1 MIASQMVA
9 WSVPLIVGVLFL
21 ASCCSLIVAIRF
33 GRFLYDSAG
42 TVETIPSPIER
53 AQSIQSHMSSR
64 RLTQKEMAKLI
75 GCSQAQLSNDL
86 RLLQLPESLQK
97 KVSSGV
103 LAVSLARVLL
113 PYIDRK
119 DVMVDVEHWIDQALK
134 ADEPIEK
141 TSLDRW
147 ISKAILHYRRAERS
161 AVQRLQL
168 TPIER
173 EIIVAHFDQQYT
185 DRGMWADIK
194 LESFVEMIREGRP
207 TESVPVFFAQRRVI
221 REFAHEHG
229 LLWLYDMLR
238 TPKVTHDLA
247 ESSAK
252 ETA

>member
-1 MIASQMVA
+1 MTAAQMLA
-9 WSVPLIVGVLFL
+9 WSVPLVVGVLFL
-21 ASCCSLIVAIRF
+21 LCCGSLIVAIRF
-33 GRFLYDSAG
+33 GRFLYDRSPG
-42 TVETIPSPIER
+42 RPPRETRTPRE
-53 AQSIQSHMSSR
+53 MMVSR
-64 RLTQKEMAKLI
+64 
-75 GCSQAQLSNDL
+75 G
-86 RLLQLPESLQK
+86 
-97 KVSSGV
+97 GV
-103 LAVSLARVLL
+103 RGS
-113 PYIDRK
+113 
-119 DVMVDVEHWIDQALK
+119 
-134 ADEPIEK
+134 
-141 TSLDRW
+141 
-147 ISKAILHYRRAERS
+147 
-161 AVQRLQL
+161 VQRLQL